1 MPALLPKIIVSV
13 TNDLTTDQRV
23 KKVCATLQNSGFE
36 IILIGR
42 RLPESITLKRSYQT
56 IRLKNFFN
64 KGFLFY
70 AEYNLRLFF
79 KLLTLKGDVLL
90 ANDLDTLLPN
100 FLVSRLKS
108 KKLVYDS
115 HELFTEVPE
124 LNNKRFVR
132 NFWLNLE
139 KSLLPRL
146 QIMYTVNRPLAD
158 YFQEKYP
165 IPVEII
171 LNVPNRIDRIH
182 IDDSFV
188 DKVKGTKKM
197 LIIQGR
203 GLNMDRGLEE
213 AVSMMKFLENCILYI
228 IGDGDVIPKIRK
240 MIRDERL
247 EDKVHLLPPMPYE
260 ELIQYTCIADL
271 GLTLDKPTN
280 LNYEWSLPNKLFD
293 YIQCRVPVLASN
305 RKLVSEIVLKNDIG
319 LVVNSFDP
327 EYLSTQVSSIFANE
341 KLLQQWRINLEKV
354 APNYVW
360 ENQEK
365 KLIQIFTR

>member
-1 MPALLPKIIVSV
+1 MLKIIVSV

-36 IILIGR
+36 MILIGR
-42 RLPESITLKRSYQT
+42 KLPESISLNRPYQT

-79 KLLTLKGDVLL
+79 KLMSLKGDILL
-90 ANDLDTLLPN
+90 SNDLDTLLPN
-100 FLVSRLKS
+100 YLVSRLKS

-124 LNNKRFVR
+124 LNNRPLVR
-132 NFWLNLE
+132 NFWLTLE
-139 KSLLPRL
+139 KSLVPRL
-146 QIMYTVNRPLAD
+146 QIMYTVNHLLAD
-158 YFQEKYP
+158 YFQKKYR

-171 LNVPNRIDRIH
+171 LNVPNRIDRIQ
-182 IDDSFV
+182 IDNSFV

-203 GLNMDRGLEE
+203 GLNIDRGLEE
-213 AVSMMKFLENCILYI
+213 SVSMMKFLENCILYI

-247 EDKVHLLPPMPYE
+247 EEKVVLLPPMNHD
-260 ELIQYTCIADL
+260 ELIQYTSIADL
-271 GLTLDKPTN
+271 GLTLDKPAS

-293 YIQCRVPVLASN
+293 YIQCRVPILATN

-341 KLLQQWRINLEKV
+341 KLLRQWRVNLEKI
-354 APNYVW
+354 AANFVW